1 MPEATLTKV
10 RDYIAQEIATDVPAE
25 ELDTQLNLVGLGIVT
40 SLSLLRIIA
49 WSGDE
54 FGLPVNELE
63 IDPKQ
68 LASIQGIADF
78 IDENTP
84 A

>member
-25 ELDTQLNLVGLGIVT
+25 ELDPQLNLVGLGIVT
-40 SLSLLRIIA
+40 SLSLLRIVA
-49 WSGDE
+49 WSGE
-54 FGLPVNELE
+54 QFGLPVNELE
-63 IDPKQ
+63 IDPKR
-68 LASIQGIADF
+68 LTSIQGIADF